1 MSKINWKE
9 KLSSRKLW
17 VAVIG
22 IATGIVM
29 YFGVSTEEITKVSG
43 AVVSVIST
51 VFYIIAEG
59 KVDVER
65 LRNSIKSLEDAE
77 DSLKKNEED
86 ETDGSGKDQDN

>member
-29 YFGVSTEEITKVSG
+29 YFGSSTEEITKVSG

-77 DSLKKNEED
+77 DSLKKNGED
-86 ETDGSGKDQDN
+86 EIDGSGKDQDN

>member
-29 YFGVSTEEITKVSG
+29 YFGGSAEEITKVSG

>member
-22 IATGIVM
+22 IDTGIVM
-29 YFGVSTEEITKVSG
+29 YFGGSTEEITKVSG
-43 AVVSVIST
+43 AVVSVISI

>member
-29 YFGVSTEEITKVSG
+29 YFGGSTEEITKVSG

-77 DSLKKNEED
+77 DSLKKNGED

>member
-17 VAVIG
+17 VAIIG
-22 IATGIVM
+22 IATGVVM
-29 YFGVSTEEITKVSG
+29 YFGGEAEEITKISG

-77 DSLKKNEED
+77 ESLKKHEED
-86 ETDGSGKDQDN
+86 KSDGSGQDQNN